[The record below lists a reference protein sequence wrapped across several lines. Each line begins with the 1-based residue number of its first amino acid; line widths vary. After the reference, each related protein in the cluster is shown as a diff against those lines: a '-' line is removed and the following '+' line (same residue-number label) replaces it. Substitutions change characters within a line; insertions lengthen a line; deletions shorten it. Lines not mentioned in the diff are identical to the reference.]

1 LTTDKIGN
9 TLNPVAEASYDF
21 HAMLKQL
28 RSGALADEL
37 CAMRSRMEKKLGDAC
52 IGGYE
57 MREVAER
64 ISPKKP
70 PQAIPAAP
78 IDPLRK
84 YKPHEVAAI
93 LNCSYR
99 TALRRMTRMKG
110 KMGFGGTRETIP
122 TTQTD
127 APHQRQ
133 IVAGLSAEQAEIR
146 PPEWRYTRP

>member
-110 KMGFGGTRETIP
+110 KMDLGEPGKQF
-122 TTQTD
+122 
-127 APHQRQ
+127 QRRKRMLRISGKSLLDYLRNKQ
-133 IVAGLSAEQAEIR
+133 K
-146 PPEWRYTRP
+146 